1 MMRPIKM
8 IVVSTNALTR
18 SGIQHL
24 VTRSES
30 PTIEVI
36 GRFKDF
42 KETDSFL
49 HEHVVDILLIDD
61 ALPANTNLIREVK
74 SLLSTNFGLEVI
86 VILQRPTTS
95 LVQRLLDHNVHGLLH
110 KQDDL
115 EQFLAQAVLLVR
127 SHGTYLSPG
136 ISNWRVSNHKLPT
149 SMGQRD
155 YDVLRLLA
163 DGFEPKEIAEQMGV
177 GSNTI
182 YRTLRALRDT
192 FNAQS
197 NAHLVDIAHQ
207 TNLFDAQSAD

>member
-24 VTRSES
+24 VTRSEQ
-30 PTIEVI
+30 PTIEVV

-42 KETDSFL
+42 RETHEFL
-49 HEHVVDILLIDD
+49 RDHVVDVLLIDD
-61 ALPANTNLIREVK
+61 ALPANTNIIREVK
-74 SLLSTNFGLEVI
+74 SLLSAHFGLEVI

-95 LVQRLLDHNVHGLLH
+95 LVQRLLDQNVHGLLH
-110 KQDDL
+110 KYDDL

-127 SHGTYLSPG
+127 NHGTYLSPG
-136 ISNWRVSNHKLPT
+136 ISHCRVGNHKLPST
-149 SMGQRD
+149 MGQREF
-155 YDVLRLLA
+155 DVLQLLA

-207 TNLFDAQSAD
+207 TNLFDLQSGD

>member
-18 SGIQHL
+18 SGVQNL
-24 VTRSES
+24 VTRSEL

-42 KETDSFL
+42 KETNDYL
-49 HEHVVDILLIDD
+49 HDNVVDVLLIDD
-61 ALPANTNLIREVK
+61 ALPANTNMIREVK
-74 SLLSTNFGLEVI
+74 SLLSTHFGLEVI
-86 VILQRPTTS
+86 VILQRPTAS

-110 KQDDL
+110 KHDDL

-127 SHGTYLSPG
+127 KHGTYLSPG
-136 ISNWRVSNHKLPT
+136 ISHCRVGSHNLPST
-149 SMGQRD
+149 IGQRD
-155 YDVLRLLA
+155 FDVLRLLA
-163 DGFEPKEIAEQMGV
+163 SGLEPKEIAEQMGV

-192 FNAQS
+192 FSAQS

-207 TNLFDAQSAD
+207 TNLFHLQSGD

>member
-1 MMRPIKM
+1 MRPIKM

-24 VTRSES
+24 VTRSEQ

-42 KETDSFL
+42 RETYEFL
-49 HEHVVDILLIDD
+49 HNHVVDVLLIDD
-61 ALPANTNLIREVK
+61 ALPANTNIIREVK
-74 SLLSTNFGLEVI
+74 SLLSTHFGLEVI

-95 LVQRLLDHNVHGLLH
+95 LVQRLLDYNVHGLLH
-110 KQDDL
+110 KHDDL

-127 SHGTYLSPG
+127 NHGTYLSPG
-136 ISNWRVSNHKLPT
+136 ISPCRVGSHKLPST
-149 SMGQRD
+149 IGQRD

-163 DGFEPKEIAEQMGV
+163 DGFEPKEIAEQIGV

-182 YRTLRALRDT
+182 YRTLRTLRDT
-192 FNAQS
+192 FSAQS

-207 TNLFDAQSAD
+207 TNLFDAQSGD